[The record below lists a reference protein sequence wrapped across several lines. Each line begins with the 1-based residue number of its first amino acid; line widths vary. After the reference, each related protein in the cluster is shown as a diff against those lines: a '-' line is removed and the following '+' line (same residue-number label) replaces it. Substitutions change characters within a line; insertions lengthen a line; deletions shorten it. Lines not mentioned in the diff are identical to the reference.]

1 MKTSPPVK
9 RNGQGTGP
17 RRFNGQVLDVR
28 TASELI
34 GATEK
39 YIRGR
44 VARRLI
50 PFRRCGGRILFM
62 RDELLEYHR
71 RLPGCGLNEALE
83 NCIVRQGGLRAV
95 S

>member
-1 MKTSPPVK
+1 MRIMPPPK
-9 RNGQGTGP
+9 KAGPLTGP

-34 GATEK
+34 GTTEK
-39 YIRGR
+39 CVRAR

-50 PFRRCGGRILFM
+50 PFRRCGGRIIFM

-71 RLPGCGLNEALE
+71 RLPGCGLDEALE
-83 NCIVRQGGLRAV
+83 NCIVRQGGLKAV